1 MALVS
6 TNKGEIW
13 EEIDK
18 LQATAEWHITG
29 NQDSAAEASR
39 RLADCFRDNWCPP
52 RDRLRS
58 WSMLQVASVDVF
70 SVTLT
75 LFWFQIVFHLLLV
88 NLAGSERV
96 RDGERLTKSHGTRTR
111 SKDSSGAWGAWSST
125 SKRDSRGIS
134 EEEVILQ
141 ELKELILEDGIGEV
155 RRHESKRR
163 ESFHRS
169 SDGLHQEGGGGGGK
183 QRARGGRQIGGGAQS
198 GLGVKFERQVP
209 QKYIA
214 LESQKWLWPFVLCP
228 LLVFFCWS

>member
-1 MALVS
+1 MDFLCD
-6 TNKGEIW
+6 TYFF
-13 EEIDK
+13 
-18 LQATAEWHITG
+18 
-29 NQDSAAEASR
+29 
-39 RLADCFRDNWCPP
+39 C
-52 RDRLRS
+52 
-58 WSMLQVASVDVF
+58 
-70 SVTLT
+70 
-75 LFWFQIVFHLLLV
+75 FQIVFHLLLV

-111 SKDSSGAWGAWSST
+111 SKDASGAWGAWSST

-155 RRHESKRR
+155 RRLESKRR

-169 SDGLHQEGGGGGGK
+169 SDGGGGGGS
-183 QRARGGRQIGGGAQS
+183 QRARGGRQIGGAQS

-214 LESQKWLWPFVLCP
+214 LESQK
-228 LLVFFCWS
+228 